1 MLYTIVSPDEV
12 MAMEP
17 SDPQLETV
25 RLGSRL
31 CEGVRSPNGFIIS
44 RMISTNPADY
54 LNDCYSPGRR
64 LKV

>member
-17 SDPQLETV
+17 SDPRLETV

-31 CEGVRSPNGFIIS
+31 FEGVRNQNGFIIS
-44 RMISTNPADY
+44 RMISTNPSDY